1 VKFASPRLGLLLQ
14 GERLV
19 AVAIDAGRVEAFALE
34 AESPAAA
41 LRAELDQR
49 KIAARTVAIGL
60 PRASVTVKPIDL
72 PAIDGEVG
80 DMVRFE
86 LERHVP
92 YASED
97 PAFDFAKL
105 PAEPGQGGAAPPPR
119 VVIAAADRRVI
130 DGTLRVAEDL
140 KLRPVSITV
149 GVHNLPA
156 LTERQRRGRVLW
168 IHRTGEESADLLFL
182 SGSSLVLSRHLPS
195 ADDARLVSEA
205 QLSFGVTRWSGCDA
219 IWVSGDG
226 VAVGAPTT
234 LTDVCPSVME
244 PPWNARA
251 RRLLA
256 GLPAEHQGAMQIALA
271 VAEARGARPLELLPV
286 PLRPR
291 RLTRGQMLTG
301 ALVAACAVLAVTA
314 ALVPGYRETQ
324 RLAAVN
330 QQIAGLDREV
340 RAVEQTLKE
349 VERKRRLL
357 KTIETV
363 ESTSVRALPVLRELT
378 DTIPNDAWL
387 TLLSLDLKGVELTGQ
402 ANAASGLIPLLENS
416 PRFERVEFSSPVTR
430 GRDREQFRIRAAWEG
445 GPGRIIAA
453 APPAGPA
460 IAPPV
465 VAPAPPPPAAPPG
478 AVGAPPARGRPQV
491 VTPPAAVSRPPA
503 PQDQEEEDDD
513 EEEEQP
519 PQRPRRP
526 ITGPQPPGPRST
538 R

>member
-1 VKFASPRLGLLLQ
+1 VKFVSPRLGLLLL

-19 AVAIDAGRVEAFALE
+19 AVAIDAGRVEAFAIE

-92 YASED
+92 YATDDS
-97 PAFDFAKL
+97 AFDFVQV
-105 PAEPGQGGAAPPPR
+105 PAEPGPAGATPPRR
-119 VVIAAADRRVI
+119 VVIAAADRRVV

-140 KLRPVSITV
+140 KLRPISVTV
-149 GVHNLPA
+149 GVHNLPV
-156 LTERQRRGRVLW
+156 LVERRRRGRVLW
-168 IHRTGEESADLLFL
+168 IHRTGEQAADLLFL
-182 SGSSLVLSRHLPS
+182 SNGALVLSRHLPA
-195 ADDARLVSEA
+195 ADDARLVAEA
-205 QLSFGVTRWSGCDA
+205 QMSFGVTRWTGCDA

-226 VAVGAPTT
+226 VSVGAPTM
-234 LTDVCPSVME
+234 LTDLCPSVME
-244 PPWNARA
+244 PPWTPRA
-251 RRLLA
+251 RRLMA
-256 GLPAEHQGAMQIALA
+256 TLPGEDQGVLQIALA
-271 VAEARGARPLELLPV
+271 VADARGARPLDLLPV
-286 PLRPR
+286 ALRPR
-291 RLTRGQMLTG
+291 RLTRGQILT
-301 ALVAACAVLAVTA
+301 ASLVAATVVLAVTA
-314 ALVPGYRETQ
+314 AMVPGYRETQ

-330 QQIAGLDREV
+330 QQIAGLDQEV
-340 RAVEQTLKE
+340 RAVEQILKD

-357 KTIETV
+357 RTIETV
-363 ESTSVRALPVLRELT
+363 ESTSIRALPVLRELT

-402 ANAASGLIPLLENS
+402 ANAASALIPLLENS

-430 GRDREQFRIRAAWEG
+430 GREREQFRIRAAWEG

-453 APPAGPA
+453 APPPGPA
-460 IAPPV
+460 VPAPGVNPVPPAPPT
-465 VAPAPPPPAAPPG
+465 PPPAA
-478 AVGAPPARGRPQV
+478 AAPPARVRPRAL
-491 VTPPAAVSRPPA
+491 PPAAVARPPA
-503 PQDQEEEDDD
+503 PQDQDDDDD
-513 EEEEQP
+513 EDEEP

-526 ITGPQPPGPRST
+526 TGIQPPGTRSPR
-538 R
+538 